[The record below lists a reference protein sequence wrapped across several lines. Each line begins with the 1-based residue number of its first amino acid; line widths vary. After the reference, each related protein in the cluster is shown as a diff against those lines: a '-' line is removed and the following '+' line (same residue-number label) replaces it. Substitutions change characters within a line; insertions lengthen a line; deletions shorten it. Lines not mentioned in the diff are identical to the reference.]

1 MNKEEIK
8 EFLSTTPVFQ
18 MRFILAS
25 IQEDIPADSLEIKN
39 NLQEA
44 LNDYDSILEK
54 IKDQLIFDYEIYN
67 LLFVLEHLSSKSIQ
81 TIISSLDDFSSS
93 LAQKDFSSIS
103 KPEKAMFVTSINIL
117 KCIKYFSSPVKQQNF
132 KNLILDIIASTI
144 PLLSSNKIFFDNM
157 QNELSD
163 LGKTEVNAE
172 SIEFALSFYKKLN
185 EIEQYFF
192 MESVLPT
199 YIDNLYFV
207 PEESL
212 KDISTAER
220 EERLKKIIA
229 AQQLEYN
236 ILKFEHLQNR

>member
-8 EFLSTTPVFQ
+8 EFLSTTPVSQ

-25 IQEDIPADSLEIKN
+25 IQEDIPEDSLEIKN

-44 LNDYDSILEK
+44 LNDYDSILDK

-81 TIISSLDDFSSS
+81 TIISSLDDFSST

-117 KCIKYFSSPVKQQNF
+117 KCIKYFSSPVKEQNF

-185 EIEQYFF
+185 KIEQYFF
-192 MESVLPT
+192 MDSVLPT

-212 KDISTAER
+212 KDISTEER

>member
-8 EFLSTTPVFQ
+8 EFLSETPVFQ

-44 LNDYDSILEK
+44 INDYDSILDK

-81 TIISSLDDFSSS
+81 TIISSLDDFSST

-117 KCIKYFSSPVKQQNF
+117 KCIKYFSSPVKEQNF
-132 KNLILDIIASTI
+132 KNLLLDIIASTI

-185 EIEQYFF
+185 KIEQYFF
-192 MESVLPT
+192 MDSVLPT

-212 KDISTAER
+212 KDISTEER

>member
-44 LNDYDSILEK
+44 LNDYDSILDK

-67 LLFVLEHLSSKSIQ
+67 LLFVLEHLSTKSIQ

-185 EIEQYFF
+185 KIEQYFF

>member
-8 EFLSTTPVFQ
+8 EFLSTTPVSQ

-44 LNDYDSILEK
+44 LNDYDSILDK

-185 EIEQYFF
+185 KIEQYFF

>member
-8 EFLSTTPVFQ
+8 EFLSETPVFQ

-44 LNDYDSILEK
+44 LNDYDSILDK

-117 KCIKYFSSPVKQQNF
+117 KCIKYFSSPVKEQNF

-192 MESVLPT
+192 MDSVLPT

-212 KDISTAER
+212 KDISTEER

>member
-8 EFLSTTPVFQ
+8 EFLSETPVFQ

-44 LNDYDSILEK
+44 LNDYDSILDK

-163 LGKTEVNAE
+163 LSKTEVNAE

-185 EIEQYFF
+185 KIEQYFF

>member
-44 LNDYDSILEK
+44 LNDYDSILDK

>member
-44 LNDYDSILEK
+44 LNDYDSILDK

-185 EIEQYFF
+185 KIEQYFF

>member
-44 LNDYDSILEK
+44 LNDYDSILDK
-54 IKDQLIFDYEIYN
+54 IKDQLTFDYEIYN

-103 KPEKAMFVTSINIL
+103 KPEKAMFITSINIL

-192 MESVLPT
+192 MDSVLPT

>member
-44 LNDYDSILEK
+44 LNDYDSILDK

-93 LAQKDFSSIS
+93 LAQKEFSSIS

-185 EIEQYFF
+185 KIEQYFF

>member
-44 LNDYDSILEK
+44 LNDYDSILDK

-117 KCIKYFSSPVKQQNF
+117 KCIKYFSSPVKEQNF

-185 EIEQYFF
+185 KIEQYFF

>member
-44 LNDYDSILEK
+44 LNDYDSILDK

-117 KCIKYFSSPVKQQNF
+117 KCIKYFSSPVKEQNF

-172 SIEFALSFYKKLN
+172 SIEFALAFYQKLN
-185 EIEQYFF
+185 KIEQYFF

-212 KDISTAER
+212 KDITTEER

>member
-25 IQEDIPADSLEIKN
+25 IQEDIPAASLEIKN

-44 LNDYDSILEK
+44 LNDYDSILDK

-93 LAQKDFSSIS
+93 LAQKEFSSIS

-185 EIEQYFF
+185 KIEQYFF

>member
-44 LNDYDSILEK
+44 LNDYDSILDK

-93 LAQKDFSSIS
+93 LAQKEFSSIS

-117 KCIKYFSSPVKQQNF
+117 KCIKYFSSPVKEQNF

-163 LGKTEVNAE
+163 LDKTEVNTE

-185 EIEQYFF
+185 KIEQYFF

-212 KDISTAER
+212 KDISTR
-220 EERLKKIIA
+220 P
-229 AQQLEYN
+229 
-236 ILKFEHLQNR
+236 

>member
-8 EFLSTTPVFQ
+8 EFLSETPVFQ

-44 LNDYDSILEK
+44 LNDYDSILDK

-117 KCIKYFSSPVKQQNF
+117 KCIKYFSSPVKEQNF

-172 SIEFALSFYKKLN
+172 SIEFALAFYQKLN
-185 EIEQYFF
+185 KIEQYFF

-212 KDISTAER
+212 KDITTEER

>member
-8 EFLSTTPVFQ
+8 EFLSETPVSQ

-44 LNDYDSILEK
+44 LNDYDSVLDK

-117 KCIKYFSSPVKQQNF
+117 KCIKYFSSPVKEQNF

-185 EIEQYFF
+185 KIEQYFF
-192 MESVLPT
+192 MDSVLPT

>member
-8 EFLSTTPVFQ
+8 EFLSTTPVSQ

-44 LNDYDSILEK
+44 INDYDSILDK

-81 TIISSLDDFSSS
+81 TIISSLDDFSST

-117 KCIKYFSSPVKQQNF
+117 KCIKYFSSPVKEQNF
-132 KNLILDIIASTI
+132 KNLLLDIIASTI

-185 EIEQYFF
+185 KIEQYFF
-192 MESVLPT
+192 MDSVLPT

-212 KDISTAER
+212 KDISTEER

>member
-8 EFLSTTPVFQ
+8 EFLSATPVSQ

-44 LNDYDSILEK
+44 LNDYDSILDK

-117 KCIKYFSSPVKQQNF
+117 KCIKYFSSPVKEQNF

-172 SIEFALSFYKKLN
+172 SIEFALAFYQKLN
-185 EIEQYFF
+185 KIEQYFF

-212 KDISTAER
+212 KDITTEER